1 MSSGVNEVR
10 VQSKH
15 QFFPIQSRGFAA
27 GLRYT
32 PKQNASNTD
41 YIKWVQRDISHS
53 AQTRSLQRC
62 PPVFTRGSPASVG
75 PRIF

>member
-1 MSSGVNEVR
+1 MSSGVNEIR

-27 GLRYT
+27 GLRNT

-41 YIKWVQRDISHS
+41 YIKWVQRGTSHS

-62 PPVFTRGSPASVG
+62 PLVCTRGFPASVG
-75 PRIF
+75 PRFY